1 MPSLPL
7 VSDQY
12 QRRWSSEQSR
22 KSAFYDV
29 NRYGPNPPGATKTA
43 SARSTT
49 LTAIF
54 VGLVPSGVNYGRAHH
69 YENQA
74 NRRPRNQ
81 DWGDTCVMA
90 GNKGMNAKSEAAPRH
105 LMLVRKVFLSRC
117 LTSSLLLSPRPW
129 NTSRR
134 VSTSMRRFHPY
145 LSEHA

>member
-22 KSAFYDV
+22 KSTFYDV
-29 NRYGPNPPGATKTA
+29 NRHGPNPPGASKTA

-81 DWGDTCVMA
+81 DWGDTCDGGQQGDERQERGRARSPHVGQKSSFEPLPDELVA
-90 GNKGMNAKSEAAPRH
+90 PFTAALEHIQASLNLNA
-105 LMLVRKVFLSRC
+105 
-117 LTSSLLLSPRPW
+117 SLPPVPL
-129 NTSRR
+129 
-134 VSTSMRRFHPY
+134 
-145 LSEHA
+145 